1 MITEDDEF
9 ERLERE
15 QKMRLDSTRERTTMK
30 DLNYFQ
36 AWPRAT
42 VDKYAAE
49 SHVRLLENEIA
60 LQQLREDLKLAQ
72 NEIRRLIWESSK

>member
-1 MITEDDEF
+1 VVISET
-9 ERLERE
+9 
-15 QKMRLDSTRERTTMK
+15 K

-42 VDKYAAE
+42 VDQYAAE

-72 NEIRRLIWESSK
+72 NEIRRLIWESRK

>member
-1 MITEDDEF
+1 
-9 ERLERE
+9 
-15 QKMRLDSTRERTTMK
+15 MK

-42 VDKYAAE
+42 VDQYAAE

>member
-1 MITEDDEF
+1 VVIPET
-9 ERLERE
+9 
-15 QKMRLDSTRERTTMK
+15 K

-72 NEIRRLIWESSK
+72 DEIRRLIWESSK

>member
-1 MITEDDEF
+1 
-9 ERLERE
+9 
-15 QKMRLDSTRERTTMK
+15 MK

-42 VDKYAAE
+42 VDQYAAE
-49 SHVRLLENEIA
+49 SHVRLSENEIA